1 MPSGT
6 IIKGISGFYYV
17 SSDDDGIY
25 ECKAR
30 GIFRKDELTPLVGDR
45 VLFSVTDSLKW
56 NGNIEKIQAR
66 SSVLER
72 PAIANTDQIIAVIA
86 IKSPE
91 PDMLLL
97 DKLLVTAGKKA
108 INVAICINK
117 TDLDERNV
125 TEEIS
130 KPYIKAGYRVI
141 GTSSVNNTGLDEL
154 RMALTGRIS
163 VFAGQSGVGKST
175 LLNRIMDT
183 MVMET
188 GELSRKIKRGR
199 HTTRHA
205 ELISLAGGGFVA
217 DTPGFSLLELSGIT
231 HTELQ
236 YHYPEFKEYIGKC
249 RFTGCSHV
257 GEPGCGVKAA
267 VENKQ
272 VSDERYV
279 RYTGLYAVLKLK
291 DEMKYRKGMRKKT

>member
-45 VLFSVTDSLKW
+45 VLFSVTESLKKK
-56 NGNIEKIQAR
+56 GNIEEIKER
-66 SSVLER
+66 SSFLER
-72 PAIANTDQIIAVIA
+72 PAVANTDQLIAVIA

-91 PDMLLL
+91 PDMLLM
-97 DKLLVTAGKKA
+97 DKLLVTAGKKE
-108 INVAICINK
+108 INTVICINK
-117 TDLDERNV
+117 TDLDEENV
-125 TEEIS
+125 MEEMS
-130 KPYIKAGYRVI
+130 EPYIKAGYRVI
-141 GTSSVNNTGLDEL
+141 GTSSVSNTGFDEL
-154 RMALTGRIS
+154 MMVLTGRIS

-175 LLNRIMDT
+175 LLNRIMNT

-188 GELSRKIKRGR
+188 GGLSRKTERGR
-199 HTTRHA
+199 HTTRHV
-205 ELISLAGGGFVA
+205 ELISLADGGFVV
-217 DTPGFSLLELSGIT
+217 DTPGFSLFELSGIT

-236 YHYPEFKEYIGKC
+236 YHYPEFREHIGRC

-257 GEPGCGVKAA
+257 DEPGCSVKTA
-267 VENKQ
+267 VDNKQ
-272 VSDERYV
+272 VNGGRYA
-279 RYTGLYAVLKLK
+279 RYTELYAILRQK

>member
-45 VLFSVTDSLKW
+45 VLFSVTESLKKK
-56 NGNIEKIQAR
+56 GNIEEIKER
-66 SSVLER
+66 SSFLER
-72 PAIANTDQIIAVIA
+72 PAVANTDQLIAVIA

-91 PDMLLL
+91 PDMLLM
-97 DKLLVTAGKKA
+97 DKLLVTAGMKE
-108 INVAICINK
+108 INTVICINK
-117 TDLDERNV
+117 TDLDEENV
-125 TEEIS
+125 MEEMS
-130 KPYIKAGYRVI
+130 EPYIKAGYRVI
-141 GTSSVNNTGLDEL
+141 GTSSVSNTGFDEL
-154 RMALTGRIS
+154 RMVLTGRIS

-175 LLNRIMDT
+175 LLNRIMNT

-188 GELSRKIKRGR
+188 GGLSRKTERGR
-199 HTTRHA
+199 HTTRHV
-205 ELISLAGGGFVA
+205 ELISLADGGFVV
-217 DTPGFSLLELSGIT
+217 DTPGFSLFELSGIT

-236 YHYPEFKEYIGKC
+236 YHYPEFREHIGRC

-257 GEPGCGVKAA
+257 DEPGCSVKTA
-267 VENKQ
+267 VDNKQ
-272 VSDERYV
+272 VNGGRYA
-279 RYTGLYAVLKLK
+279 RYTELYAMLKQK

>member
-45 VLFSVTDSLKW
+45 VLFSVTESLKKK
-56 NGNIEKIQAR
+56 GNIEEIKER
-66 SSVLER
+66 SSFLER
-72 PAIANTDQIIAVIA
+72 PAVANTDQLIAVIA

-91 PDMLLL
+91 PDMLLM
-97 DKLLVTAGKKA
+97 DKLLVTAGKKE
-108 INVAICINK
+108 INTVICINK
-117 TDLDERNV
+117 TDLDEENV
-125 TEEIS
+125 MEEMS
-130 KPYIKAGYRVI
+130 EPYIKAGYRVI
-141 GTSSVNNTGLDEL
+141 GTSSVSNTGFDEL
-154 RMALTGRIS
+154 RMVLTGRIS

-175 LLNRIMDT
+175 LLNRIMNT

-188 GELSRKIKRGR
+188 GGLSRKTERGR
-199 HTTRHA
+199 HTTRHV
-205 ELISLAGGGFVA
+205 ELISLADGGFVV
-217 DTPGFSLLELSGIT
+217 DTPGFSLFELSGIT

-236 YHYPEFKEYIGKC
+236 YHYPEFREHIGRC

-257 GEPGCGVKAA
+257 DEPGCSVKTA
-267 VENKQ
+267 VDNKQ
-272 VSDERYV
+272 VNGGRYA
-279 RYTGLYAVLKLK
+279 RYTELYAILRQK

>member
-1 MPSGT
+1 LPSGT

-45 VLFSVTDSLKW
+45 VLFSVTESLKKK
-56 NGNIEKIQAR
+56 GNIEEIKER
-66 SSVLER
+66 SSFLER
-72 PAIANTDQIIAVIA
+72 PAVANTDQLIAVIA

-108 INVAICINK
+108 MNAVICINK
-117 TDLDERNV
+117 TDLDKENV
-125 TEEIS
+125 IEVMSE
-130 KPYIKAGYRVI
+130 PYIKAGYRVI
-141 GTSSVNNTGLDEL
+141 RTSSVSNTGFDEL
-154 RMALTGRIS
+154 RTVLAGRIS

-175 LLNRIMDT
+175 LLNRIMNT

-188 GELSRKIKRGR
+188 GGLSRKTERGR
-199 HTTRHA
+199 HTTRHV
-205 ELISLAGGGFVA
+205 ELISLADGGFVA
-217 DTPGFSLLELSGIT
+217 DTPGFSLFELSGIT

-236 YHYPEFKEYIGKC
+236 YYYPEFREHIGEC

-257 GEPGCGVKAA
+257 DEPGCGVKTA
-267 VENKQ
+267 VDNKQ
-272 VSDERYV
+272 VNGDRYA
-279 RYTGLYAVLKLK
+279 RYTELYDILKQK
-291 DEMKYRKGMRKKT
+291 DEMKYRKGMKKKT

>member
-1 MPSGT
+1 LPSGT

-45 VLFSVTDSLKW
+45 VLFSVTESLKKK
-56 NGNIEKIQAR
+56 GNIEEIKER
-66 SSVLER
+66 SSFLER
-72 PAIANTDQIIAVIA
+72 PAVANTDQLIAVIA

-91 PDMLLL
+91 PDMLLM
-97 DKLLVTAGKKA
+97 DKLLVTAGMKE
-108 INVAICINK
+108 INTVICINK
-117 TDLDERNV
+117 TDLDEENV
-125 TEEIS
+125 MEEMS
-130 KPYIKAGYRVI
+130 EPYIKAGYRVI
-141 GTSSVNNTGLDEL
+141 GTSSVSNTGFDEL
-154 RMALTGRIS
+154 RMVLTGRIS

-175 LLNRIMDT
+175 LLNRIMNT

-188 GELSRKIKRGR
+188 GGLSRKTERGR
-199 HTTRHA
+199 HTTRHV
-205 ELISLAGGGFVA
+205 ELISLADGGFVV
-217 DTPGFSLLELSGIT
+217 DTPGFSLFELSGIT

-236 YHYPEFKEYIGKC
+236 YHYPEFREHIGRC

-257 GEPGCGVKAA
+257 DEPGCSVKTA
-267 VENKQ
+267 VDNKQ
-272 VSDERYV
+272 VNGGRYA
-279 RYTGLYAVLKLK
+279 RYTELYAILRQK

>member
-45 VLFSVTDSLKW
+45 VLFSVTESLKKK
-56 NGNIEKIQAR
+56 GNIEEIKER
-66 SSVLER
+66 SSFLER
-72 PAIANTDQIIAVIA
+72 PAVANTDQLIAVIA

-91 PDMLLL
+91 PDMLLM
-97 DKLLVTAGKKA
+97 DKLLVTAGMKE
-108 INVAICINK
+108 INTVICINK
-117 TDLDERNV
+117 TDLDEENV
-125 TEEIS
+125 MEEMS
-130 KPYIKAGYRVI
+130 EPYIKAGYRVI
-141 GTSSVNNTGLDEL
+141 GTSSVSNTGFDEL
-154 RMALTGRIS
+154 RMVLTGRIS

-175 LLNRIMDT
+175 LLNRIMNT

-188 GELSRKIKRGR
+188 GGLSRKTERGR
-199 HTTRHA
+199 HTTRHV
-205 ELISLAGGGFVA
+205 ELISLADGGFVV
-217 DTPGFSLLELSGIT
+217 DTPGFSLFELSGIT

-236 YHYPEFKEYIGKC
+236 YHYPEFREHIGRC

-257 GEPGCGVKAA
+257 DEPGCSVKTA
-267 VENKQ
+267 VDNKQ
-272 VSDERYV
+272 VNGGRYA
-279 RYTGLYAVLKLK
+279 RYTELYAILRQK